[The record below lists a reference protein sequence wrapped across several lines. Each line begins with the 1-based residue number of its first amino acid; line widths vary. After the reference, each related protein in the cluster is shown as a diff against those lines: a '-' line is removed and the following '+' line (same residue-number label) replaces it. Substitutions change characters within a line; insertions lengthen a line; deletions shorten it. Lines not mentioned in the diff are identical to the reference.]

1 MKDIR
6 IERKKEIERIR
17 NRKGVK
23 ERTESVT
30 AQRKE
35 IDIQMLRGKT
45 KRREF
50 KKNNKKWKKY

>member
-23 ERTESVT
+23 ERTEPVT

-50 KKNNKKWKKY
+50 